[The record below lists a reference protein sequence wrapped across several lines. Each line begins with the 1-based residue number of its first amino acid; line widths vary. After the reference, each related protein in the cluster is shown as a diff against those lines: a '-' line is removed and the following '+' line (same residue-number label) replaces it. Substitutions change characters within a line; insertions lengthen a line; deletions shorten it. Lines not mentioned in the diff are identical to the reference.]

1 MATEHGDQLVL
12 TGKDEATLREMLE
25 SCTDL
30 SERKKIRAAIR
41 EVICR
46 EDVSTARPAS
56 KRHEKSKW
64 PSDKEAKENRAPVI
78 SRTSRPIH
86 NVGRSGGRAK
96 MDTREKQEAGTETH
110 VNGDGAGHSTKALED
125 IDNEEE
131 LLQMDVTPS
140 CSGLIEI
147 RPHTSLSHF
156 LKISVFFT
164 PLSCQLRDTTDYR
177 QRKEIRL
184 AIRALK
190 RQSEG
195 ETEEVEK
202 SRARRPSGG
211 RRTSTDRSHPSG
223 TVTGLA
229 ARKGSTSGSRQ
240 QGRRNSGHLVACR
253 SGDRGEAEG
262 RRTPGTNNSSHKVLE
277 RKKSQE
283 KPSSRKNS
291 EDGGESSR
299 LPASPTQRSRRK
311 SSSSSETSRLG
322 RHPSIEIEDIQDE
335 AVLLKMVKE
344 TGDVE
349 EKRRLRARIRAVRRL
364 SRDRKDLVA
373 AEAQGEKSTA
383 EGEGDLPQAKEEPEN
398 PVATETMEC
407 AQEVPDVHPNGLT
420 NGDSD
425 TSSAKVEE
433 VQDSGEDDLSS
444 KTEEDLQYMLLVC
457 TDYDERKKIRQA
469 LRAAKKNGQ
478 PTGSAAKQATAAGS
492 VQDSHKPST
501 SLGRA
506 KTSERIGKLT
516 EAAAGKMENG
526 TTAKKSESYRRD
538 MKKISEGKVAS
549 LGNKWEAFVD
559 KSNPFG
565 RRNSNSI
572 ETDDKGKGTVPSAK
586 ERGASASK
594 TVQNGKSERS
604 EKPAEKGN
612 DEKLTKL
619 SAEKEKSNDEKVSV
633 EEKKKAVK
641 KNAGNVT
648 PVKESK
654 FSFKLKSEKEPEEE
668 ENSQELQKS
677 NVEKEKP
684 QDDQT
689 SLEKKKQGV
698 KKNAGNVTPVKE
710 STFSIKLKTEKSAE
724 DEGSQKSNAEKEKP
738 QDDQVSHEKKKQG
751 VKKNVSKVTPVKE
764 STLSVK
770 LKSAG
775 KTEEKKT
782 SQQPEKD
789 KSEDDNTSA
798 KEKKQPVKANAASL
812 TTKESNLSV
821 SLSKKGKSWEGLLK
835 DKPKRHRVFRLD
847 GQEDKDSVQEE
858 EDTEAPSISEEE
870 TAPVEPPV
878 STRYSAKKNVD
889 DEKSDEEE
897 KPASS
902 GNKWDKMFFGKSK
915 VRKIKINEDTLNG
928 LPRAR
933 VKSEDSEA
941 DKDDL
946 MATADQEASG
956 DTEEEKDVRDDAE
969 EDGEVIANGEPLTG
983 AGLLA
988 DTESAGDD
996 ADSEK
1001 NFDTKEYTEELS
1013 DTEADLDLLVETDT
1027 ESGSAAEDN
1036 ISSMTADAVSEV
1048 QEDNKSPP
1056 CVNTTPSHTSET
1068 GTTISG
1074 VNRDKKTNQA
1084 GDRIIQDAE
1093 VEEESSE
1100 QDMESVMILDDEEL
1114 ADIEEEVGEDQ
1125 TTESESKEDDEAV
1138 EEGDQQEDLK
1148 DEVTPQETPEESQ
1161 DGPVSSSAAEA
1172 EEDRSEETTCGEDSK
1187 AEVSPEEANSTS
1199 EATAEVDSSSTKEE
1213 VKDPDPK
1220 SQDRSCL
1227 KKRMADEGQ
1236 EVKVTSANL
1245 DNLDSI
1251 EDEEQLEK
1259 LLDQTTEYDDRKRI
1273 RAALRV
1279 LRKKK
1284 REGLLNHTVSK
1295 VLSNLQDNQSK
1306 VNNNHITKGDKER
1319 KGLKTEALTKRFS
1332 EKPSERLSSA
1342 RQADRKKEQDQLN
1355 SRLKAREDKKEEK
1368 PQKKE
1373 EKDKMATTSVKK
1385 TVERSSGGT
1394 TTRTTTE
1401 TVSDGG
1407 GSVRSKTVVTSQTKS
1422 WGGSGG
1428 AAAPGGSKIGSVF
1441 DREEA
1446 PRPRKAAHQIDRQL
1460 AEKKKEM
1467 DRLKAA
1473 GRSHSMKAAKSA
1485 FIQKLEGDAP
1495 KTGGKPGRR
1504 LLIDVLSGTNLK
1516 RSFST
1521 PARPGASRVPNASAV
1536 KDMLLRWCRSKTSG
1550 YDHVEISNFST
1561 SWNDGMAFCALIHH
1575 FFPDAFDYESLDPK
1589 NKAHNFKLAFDT
1601 AESEADIMPLL
1612 EVQDMIDMG
1621 EKPDWRCVFTYVQS
1635 LFNNLRRLEAKG
1647 LVPRGGQR
1655 HQPVD
1660 NDDSDDEDDPPMF
1673 AASSVKVKT
1682 F

>member
-30 SERKKIRAAIR
+30 SQRKKIRAAIR

-64 PSDKEAKENRAPVI
+64 PSDKEAKENRAPII
-78 SRTSRPIH
+78 SRTSRPVH
-86 NVGRSGGRAK
+86 NIGRSPGGGGRAK

-110 VNGDGAGHSTKALED
+110 FNGDGAGHSSKALED

-131 LLQMDVTPS
+131 LLQM
-140 CSGLIEI
+140 
-147 RPHTSLSHF
+147 
-156 LKISVFFT
+156 
-164 PLSCQLRDTTDYR
+164 LRDTTDYR

-211 RRTSTDRSHPSG
+211 RRTSTDRTHPSG

-240 QGRRNSGHLVACR
+240 QGRRNSGHLV
-253 SGDRGEAEG
+253 
-262 RRTPGTNNSSHKVLE
+262 LE

-291 EDGGESSR
+291 EDAGESSR
-299 LPASPTQRSRRK
+299 VPASPTQRSRRK

-344 TGDVE
+344 TADVE

-364 SRDRKDLVA
+364 SRDRKDLAAA
-373 AEAQGEKSTA
+373 AEAQGDKSTV
-383 EGEGDLPQAKEEPEN
+383 EGEGDLPQAEEEPEK
-398 PVATETMEC
+398 PVTTETMEC
-407 AQEVPDVHPNGLT
+407 EQEVPEVHPNGLT

-565 RRNSNSI
+565 RRNSGSK
-572 ETDDKGKGTVPSAK
+572 ETEKEKGAVPSAK
-586 ERGASASK
+586 ERGAAASK
-594 TVQNGKSERS
+594 SIQNEKS

-612 DEKLTKL
+612 DQQLDKS
-619 SAEKEKSNDEKVSV
+619 SAEKEKSNDEKASV

-668 ENSQELQKS
+668 ENGQELQKS
-677 NVEKEKP
+677 NVEEKP
-684 QDDQT
+684 QDEQT

-698 KKNAGNVTPVKE
+698 KKNADNVTPVKE
-710 STFSIKLKTEKSAE
+710 STFSIKLKTEKPAE
-724 DEGSQKSNAEKEKP
+724 DEDSQKSNVEKEKP

-775 KTEEKKT
+775 KTEDKKT

-789 KSEDDNTSA
+789 SNDDNTSA
-798 KEKKQPVKANAASL
+798 KEKKKPVKANAPSL

-870 TAPVEPPV
+870 TAPVELPV
-878 STRYSAKKNVD
+878 STRYNTRKNED

-946 MATADQEASG
+946 TETATDQ
-956 DTEEEKDVRDDAE
+956 DNTEEEKDVRNDAE
-969 EDGEVIANGEPLTG
+969 EDGDVIANGEPLTG
-983 AGLLA
+983 EKLDK
-988 DTESAGDD
+988 DTESADDD

-1027 ESGSAAEDN
+1027 ENGSADDDN
-1036 ISSMTADAVSEV
+1036 ISSTTADAVSEV

-1084 GDRIIQDAE
+1084 SDRIIQDAE

-1100 QDMESVMILDDEEL
+1100 QDMESVMILDDDEL

-1125 TTESESKEDDEAV
+1125 TTESENKENGEE
-1138 EEGDQQEDLK
+1138 EEGDPQEDLT

-1161 DGPVSSSAAEA
+1161 DGPVSSSAAE
-1172 EEDRSEETTCGEDSK
+1172 EDRIEEMTGGEDSK
-1187 AEVSPEEANSTS
+1187 AEVSPEEANSSKPSQSIFASLLMFS
-1199 EATAEVDSSSTKEE
+1199 EH
-1213 VKDPDPK
+1213 
-1220 SQDRSCL
+1220 
-1227 KKRMADEGQ
+1227 
-1236 EVKVTSANL
+1236 
-1245 DNLDSI
+1245 
-1251 EDEEQLEK
+1251 
-1259 LLDQTTEYDDRKRI
+1259 
-1273 RAALRV
+1273 AAL
-1279 LRKKK
+1279 
-1284 REGLLNHTVSK
+1284 
-1295 VLSNLQDNQSK
+1295 
-1306 VNNNHITKGDKER
+1306 
-1319 KGLKTEALTKRFS
+1319 
-1332 EKPSERLSSA
+1332 
-1342 RQADRKKEQDQLN
+1342 
-1355 SRLKAREDKKEEK
+1355 
-1368 PQKKE
+1368 
-1373 EKDKMATTSVKK
+1373 
-1385 TVERSSGGT
+1385 
-1394 TTRTTTE
+1394 
-1401 TVSDGG
+1401 
-1407 GSVRSKTVVTSQTKS
+1407 
-1422 WGGSGG
+1422 
-1428 AAAPGGSKIGSVF
+1428 
-1441 DREEA
+1441 
-1446 PRPRKAAHQIDRQL
+1446 
-1460 AEKKKEM
+1460 
-1467 DRLKAA
+1467 
-1473 GRSHSMKAAKSA
+1473 
-1485 FIQKLEGDAP
+1485 
-1495 KTGGKPGRR
+1495 
-1504 LLIDVLSGTNLK
+1504 
-1516 RSFST
+1516 
-1521 PARPGASRVPNASAV
+1521 
-1536 KDMLLRWCRSKTSG
+1536 
-1550 YDHVEISNFST
+1550 
-1561 SWNDGMAFCALIHH
+1561 
-1575 FFPDAFDYESLDPK
+1575 
-1589 NKAHNFKLAFDT
+1589 
-1601 AESEADIMPLL
+1601 
-1612 EVQDMIDMG
+1612 
-1621 EKPDWRCVFTYVQS
+1621 
-1635 LFNNLRRLEAKG
+1635 
-1647 LVPRGGQR
+1647 
-1655 HQPVD
+1655 
-1660 NDDSDDEDDPPMF
+1660 
-1673 AASSVKVKT
+1673 
-1682 F
+1682 